1 MFRMGKRK
9 RKDNMKKFNSLKDLS
24 SILSDKDKKEI
35 EKTYISKQNKQI
47 PKIKKL
53 GVLRLVKEAV
63 EDDINSYKQDELRDI
78 NVKLLKD
85 VLDRNKDNKP
95 YDKES
100 IHEYLTALGCKYIV
114 YDDLSVD
121 IIGDINIIGFRNF
134 IPIKFKSV
142 TRNFVVRG
150 VSITT
155 MKNFPKIIGGNL
167 IVCNTLLRDLS
178 EFPEVVNGDID
189 LHGNK
194 KLLSVTFGLPSGIGN
209 LDLSNCGISVFMP
222 FDTIINGNINLSNN
236 QLRTISLDCINKSSS
251 IDLSSN
257 FIITKLKTNISI
269 DYSNNPC
276 QPDDSYES
284 AMW

>member
-1 MFRMGKRK
+1 
-9 RKDNMKKFNSLKDLS
+9 MKKFNSLKDLS